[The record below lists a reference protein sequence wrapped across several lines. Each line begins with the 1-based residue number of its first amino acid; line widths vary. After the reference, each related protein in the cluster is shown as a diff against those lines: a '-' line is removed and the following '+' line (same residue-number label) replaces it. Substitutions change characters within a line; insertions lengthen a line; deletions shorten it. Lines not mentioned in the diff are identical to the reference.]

1 MIADEWTVSIHIW
14 LSQTGRKPPDMYLG
28 HYHLEKK
35 PFDLAP
41 NPTFLWLGEKHNEAL
56 STLKYGVFSD
66 MGFLLLTGDVG
77 VGKTALIHRL
87 ISEVDPATIVAF
99 ITDPGVSTYDFF
111 RLLNNEYKIEKE
123 FRNKAEFLIEFEK
136 FLRRSDRENKSVL
149 LFVDEAQRL
158 SHKLLDEI
166 RVLSNIERNDRKL
179 INIFFVG
186 QPEFID
192 LVTGNKNRAIRQ
204 RIAIN
209 YHIQALNEDE
219 TEQYITH
226 RLKVAGAV
234 QPIFTPDAFREIF
247 RLTDGYPRAI
257 NILCNHALIEGYA
270 SGIQTI
276 DAKTVR
282 KCKQDVNIGLGK
294 SANHTDI
301 LRSPETVLPAA
312 MPRPSDRSTAKWTSP
327 WLFAGFMVAALTAYY
342 FLRFEPHWINRNNT
356 QTQIAESI
364 QPPENISGVETSP
377 APKKIEIS
385 VTAPKIEKIDR
396 SEEATAKAQPA
407 SNDQPQPMIIARAT
421 SPPVAPPKDPAGA
434 VPPSIAAPA
443 SLPEWSN
450 WPEAENQG
458 KRSSE
463 SDNQEAPDVRTENA
477 TGDTTTTDRSVTGS
491 GNDGQQTF
499 SEKKIEASSGKT
511 TPDDRGSN
519 LQDKLPLPKEFS
531 KPETLA
537 AKEEPK
543 EESEPSPPIKAT
555 SENSTTKLI
564 ADQKNASLSFQSD
577 ETAPPSTERVALA
590 GNQTKAPKNNS
601 APSENTNVKSDSTA
615 AKKKSADASGTTKP
629 QSKNQKGSPSL
640 ALKERP
646 LEPSVGDQTP
656 APETTAP
663 EKRPPVNLPEAT
675 MASKSDA
682 PPVRPTNQIGAGS
695 APVEKPDI
703 NLMEDRLR
711 SFLNLYCSTYA
722 EKNLDGFTSFFT
734 ANALE
739 NGKPFES
746 LLPKYK
752 RNFTYIDQ
760 IQYRIE
766 LQHFFY
772 DESEKTVKIEGDFFL
787 KWLPPGKKWRENSGK
802 IFMDLQKNGPTFLV
816 QRLNY
821 FGGHSKKK

>member
-1 MIADEWTVSIHIW
+1 
-14 LSQTGRKPPDMYLG
+14 MYLR

-87 ISEVDPATIVAF
+87 ISEIDPATIVAF
-99 ITDPGVSTYDFF
+99 ITDPGVSIHDFF
-111 RLLNNEYKIEKE
+111 RLLYNEYKIDKE

-136 FLRRSDRENKSVL
+136 FLRRSDQENKSVL
-149 LFVDEAQRL
+149 LIVDEAQRL

-192 LVTGNKNRAIRQ
+192 LVTDNKNRAIRQ

-219 TEQYITH
+219 TGQYITH

-234 QPIFTPDAFREIF
+234 QPIFTPDAFSEIF

-276 DAKTVR
+276 DAETVR
-282 KCKQDVNIGLGK
+282 KCKQDVNIRSGK
-294 SANHTDI
+294 TVKHTDVQ
-301 LRSPETVLPAA
+301 RSPKPVLREKMPHPA
-312 MPRPSDRSTAKWTSP
+312 DRSTARWVSP
-327 WLFAGFMVAALTAYY
+327 WLLAGILVAAVTAYY
-342 FLRFEPHWINRNNT
+342 FLRFEPHWTNRNNT

-364 QPPENISGVETSP
+364 RPPEKITEIETLP
-377 APKKIEIS
+377 TPEKIEIFVS
-385 VTAPKIEKIDR
+385 APKIEKIDH
-396 SEEATAKAQPA
+396 SKEANVKDRPA
-407 SNDQPQPMIIARAT
+407 SSDQPQPMIIARAT
-421 SPPVAPPKDPAGA
+421 SPPVSSPKEPAET

-443 SLPEWSN
+443 SPPEWSN
-450 WPEAENQG
+450 WPDAGKQG
-458 KRSSE
+458 KRSYGYDGQE
-463 SDNQEAPDVRTENA
+463 TLDNRTEDA
-477 TGDTTTTDRSVTGS
+477 TGDTTATDQSVTS
-491 GNDGQQTF
+491 LEDDGQQTF
-499 SEKKIEASSGKT
+499 SEKKIEGYSGKT
-511 TPDDRGSN
+511 TQDNRGSN
-519 LQDKLPLPKEFS
+519 LQDELPLQKEVP
-531 KPETLA
+531 KPETSA
-537 AKEEPK
+537 AKEKPKDEDEP
-543 EESEPSPPIKAT
+543 PTPIKAT
-555 SENSTTKLI
+555 IENLTAQLP
-564 ADQKNASLSFQSD
+564 ADHKNDSQSFQSD
-577 ETAPPSTERVALA
+577 EPVPPSTGIIALA
-590 GNQTKAPKNNS
+590 GSQTKAPKNNIT
-601 APSENTNVKSDSTA
+601 PSENAAVKPDSATA
-615 AKKKSADASGTTKP
+615 KEKNADASSTTKP
-629 QSKNQKGSPSL
+629 RSEHQEQSSSL
-640 ALKERP
+640 ALKEGSLKP
-646 LEPSVGDQTP
+646 AAVDQTP
-656 APETTAP
+656 SPETAAP
-663 EKRPPVNLPEAT
+663 EKLPPVNLPETT

-682 PPVRPTNQIGAGS
+682 LLERPTNRSGAGS
-695 APVEKPDI
+695 APVEEPDV

-752 RNFTYIDQ
+752 RNFTYIDK
-760 IQYRIE
+760 IQYQIE
-766 LQHFFY
+766 LQQFTY
-772 DESEKTVKIEGDFFL
+772 DKSEKIVKIEGDFFL
-787 KWLPPGKKWRENSGK
+787 KWLPSGKNWRENSGK
-802 IFMDLQKNGPTFLV
+802 IFMDLQKNGSTFLV

-821 FGGHSKKK
+821 FGHHSQKK